1 MAILFVY
8 GTLKKNFSAH
18 RILKQ
23 SPAAFLGEAKTTP
36 EYHLYDV
43 GSFPGL
49 IFDDSSEGG
58 VFGEL
63 YQVPEAAFKNLDR
76 YECVNTGL
84 FRREEI
90 ILEDE
95 TKAYA
100 YIFNSNVENAKRIDE
115 GVWRQED
122 KQYE

>member
-1 MAILFVY
+1 MAFLFVY
-8 GTLKKNFSAH
+8 GTLKKGFSAH

-36 EYHLYDV
+36 DYHLYDV

-49 IFDDSSEGG
+49 IFDDSCDGG
-58 VFGEL
+58 VHGEL
-63 YQVPEAAFKNLDR
+63 YQIPEAAFKNLDR

-90 ILEDE
+90 ELEDGA
-95 TKAYA
+95 KAQA
-100 YIFNSNVENAKRIDE
+100 YIFNSNVENAVKINE
-115 GVWRQED
+115 GVWVDRE
-122 KQYE
+122 

>member
-1 MAILFVY
+1 MAVLFVY
-8 GTLKKNFSAH
+8 GTLKKGFSAH

-23 SPAAFLGEAKTTP
+23 SPAAFLGDAKTKP

-49 IFDDSSEGG
+49 ITDPSSEGG
-58 VFGEL
+58 VYGEL

-76 YECVNTGL
+76 YECTSTGL

-90 ILEDE
+90 ELDDG

-100 YIFNSNVENAKRIDE
+100 YIFNSNIENAIKIDE
-115 GVWRQED
+115 GVWTHMD
-122 KQYE
+122 